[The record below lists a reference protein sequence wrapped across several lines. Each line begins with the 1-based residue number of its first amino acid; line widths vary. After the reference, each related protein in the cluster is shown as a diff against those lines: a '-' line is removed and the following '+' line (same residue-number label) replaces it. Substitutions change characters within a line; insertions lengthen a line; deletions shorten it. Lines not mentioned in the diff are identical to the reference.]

1 MLQLHLHI
9 LNIFHLWLNSTYRVQ
24 TITYFSLSSDSG
36 FSTFKP
42 LCSQVSHLR
51 IYELNITT
59 TELKCKHCLYF
70 YLNGTDLLHDL
81 SVVLQT
87 PAEVTPGV
95 HAKVLHHHLVYQLLH
110 LTQLRA
116 QVSAGGGGTGD
127 VTGSKGHTQNTQSIS
142 LWDSY
147 LK

>member
-116 QVSAGGGGTGD
+116 QVSAGGGGGQETSQGPKATLRIHR
-127 VTGSKGHTQNTQSIS
+127 VFHYGTRI
-142 LWDSY
+142 
-147 LK
+147 